1 MRTMSEHSGRINALA
16 WTGAGLATASSDG
29 TVRIWET
36 STLRTLTGHS
46 GDVVD
51 VEWSPDGTALATASE
66 DGTVRIYS

>member
-36 STLRTLTGHS
+36 STPQTLPGHS

-66 DGTVRIYS
+66 DGTVRTYS